1 MSTLTNIE
9 RTVTSLPPSQQ
20 RSLLVWLQAALAPSP
35 VPTAKPR
42 AVREA
47 WLQSLA
53 ERRERGRTG
62 KTGTPLQQV
71 MDDLRGD

>member
-1 MSTLTNIE
+1 VSTLTDIE

-20 RSLLVWLQAALAPSP
+20 HSLLIWLQSLLATSP
-35 VPTAKPR
+35 AQSANPR

-62 KTGTPLQQV
+62 KTGTPLPQI
-71 MDDLRGD
+71 MDDLRGV